1 MMKSNTAKIISS
13 LCYFSIFFAPF
24 LFPVVVYFV
33 SEDNEVTEHARK
45 SFMSHIFPAIAIP
58 LGIIIV
64 FESGYSTGSII
75 LSALLFGIL
84 SLIVAIWNIV
94 KGIKVLIQT

>member
-1 MMKSNTAKIISS
+1 MNDNKNKILSS

-33 SEDNEVTEHARK
+33 IEDETVTEHARK
-45 SFMSHIFPAIAIP
+45 GFWSHLIPVIAIS
-58 LGIIIV
+58 LGIIVV
-64 FESGYSTGSII
+64 FESGFAKGAII
-75 LSALLFGIL
+75 FSALVFGL
-84 SLIVAIWNIV
+84 VSLIVTIWNIV